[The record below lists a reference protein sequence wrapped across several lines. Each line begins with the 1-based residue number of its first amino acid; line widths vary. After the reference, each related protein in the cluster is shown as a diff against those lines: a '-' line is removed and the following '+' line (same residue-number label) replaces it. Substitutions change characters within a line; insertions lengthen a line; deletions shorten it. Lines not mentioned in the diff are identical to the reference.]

1 VKSWTREEVETLH
14 QMRVE
19 GKTAAAI
26 GAVLGRSKNS
36 VISRMNRPEA
46 GFQGE
51 KKRSI
56 TVETR
61 NRALAADYKGGMTQS
76 QVAAKYAISTS
87 HAARILSRM
96 GVSLHP
102 SEREKRTKRG
112 MVRSPFRPGPAGIPK
127 DLREPYRKLRQ
138 GGGLTPPEARQA
150 LGLPPIP

>member
-1 VKSWTREEVETLH
+1 MKSWTREEVETLH
-14 QMRVE
+14 QMRAE

-26 GAVLGRSKNS
+26 GVVLGRSKNS

-51 KKRSI
+51 KRRSI
-56 TVETR
+56 AVETR

-76 QVAAKYAISTS
+76 GVAAKYAISTS
-87 HAARILSRM
+87 YAAKILSQM
-96 GVSLHP
+96 GVSIHP
-102 SEREKRTKRG
+102 SERRERVKRG
-112 MVRSPFRPGPAGIPK
+112 VVRSPFKPGPAGIPK

-138 GGGLTPPEARQA
+138 GGGLTPPEARLV